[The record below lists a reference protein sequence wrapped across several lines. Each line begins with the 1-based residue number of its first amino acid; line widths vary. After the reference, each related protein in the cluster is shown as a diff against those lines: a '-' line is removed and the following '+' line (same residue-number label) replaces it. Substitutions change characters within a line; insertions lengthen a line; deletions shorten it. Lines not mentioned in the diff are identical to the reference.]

1 MIRKDLKVGDKFTDG
16 NRTFIV
22 QAVVSEG
29 VYISKVVDSE
39 EEAPIVEEKK
49 EVKEEKTF
57 TKTEINRMPKDKL
70 EDLSKEY
77 GLEIG
82 TTTVMKENLI
92 KALGL

>member
-1 MIRKDLKVGDKFTDG
+1 MKVGDKFTDG
-16 NRTFIV
+16 KRTFVV
-22 QAVVSEG
+22 QAVVGNG
-29 VYISKVVDSE
+29 VYISKLVGINE
-39 EEAPIVEEKK
+39 TEIEPIVEKK
-49 EVKEEKTF
+49 EEVKEEKTF